1 MTLMVLFFEICY
13 YFVLSVFKLLQK
25 NKQKKNSFVAFKK
38 TSFISIASG
47 LCAFCGT
54 QWNTNSTRLFFLWP
68 QLQSSMILPCPSYA
82 RWDSR
87 WRPAEKPCTTLA
99 TLESIPPWIG
109 SWPIWKTRVCRTAQS
124 WPEKKK
130 ILCQF
135 ARLNPRVLLL
145 CDWLQI
151 SLPLWCCQA
160 VALALEPHP
169 QRVCQRITW
178 QPSSPWASV
187 ETRQPKHFAPRLE
200 SNSLDFSR
208 FLSTTET
215 QHTLNWLC
223 FRQAFKP
230 QIY

>member
-1 MTLMVLFFEICY
+1 MRDGIPAGG
-13 YFVLSVFKLLQK
+13 LQK
-25 NKQKKNSFVAFKK
+25 SRVLHWQHWNRFRHELDHDPY
-38 TSFISIASG
+38 G
-47 LCAFCGT
+47 RLGCAE
-54 QWNTNSTRLFFLWP
+54 QRKV
-68 QLQSSMILPCPSYA
+68 
-82 RWDSR
+82 D
-87 WRPAEKPCTTLA
+87 
-99 TLESIPPWIG
+99 
-109 SWPIWKTRVCRTAQS
+109 WK
-124 WPEKKK
+124 KKK

-178 QPSSPWASV
+178 QPLSPWASV

-208 FLSTTET
+208 FLSTTKT
-215 QHTLNWLC
+215 QHTLNRLC
-223 FRQAFKP
+223 IRQALKP